1 MLAVLRG
8 LAMANL
14 LRNQSLYG
22 NVRMKSQV
30 PCEKRLLAMPAASN
44 RSDSRHR
51 DGVLC
56 TARLAGTG
64 ISQNCWLFA
73 RTRAPHQRLTG
84 CPALARGLISGGDD
98 DQRFQ
103 MLDISNRPQQ

>member
-44 RSDSRHR
+44 RSDSRHKE
-51 DGVLC
+51 
-56 TARLAGTG
+56 TG
-64 ISQNCWLFA
+64 SCAQ
-73 RTRAPHQRLTG
+73 RASLE
-84 CPALARGLISGGDD
+84 LE
-98 DQRFQ
+98 
-103 MLDISNRPQQ
+103 